1 MMENIY
7 LPRTKQQQLPQ
18 LLNIFLSPKI
28 VLSND
33 HWFLVNMVHVLF
45 GINKSVLR
53 VRKISLFSEELEY
66 FMFPESS
73 PWNINEKSRWLEEIS
88 KI

>member
-1 MMENIY
+1 
-7 LPRTKQQQLPQ
+7 
-18 LLNIFLSPKI
+18 
-28 VLSND
+28 
-33 HWFLVNMVHVLF
+33 MVHVLF

-73 PWNINEKSRWLEEIS
+73 P
-88 KI
+88 